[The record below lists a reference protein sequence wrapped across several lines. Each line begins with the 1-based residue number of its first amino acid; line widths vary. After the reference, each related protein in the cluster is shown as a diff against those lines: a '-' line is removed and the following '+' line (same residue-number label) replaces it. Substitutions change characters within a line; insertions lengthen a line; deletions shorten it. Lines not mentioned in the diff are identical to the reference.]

1 MNCWSATCL
10 LRPRTP
16 GCSGVA
22 GELLVVPRR
31 LTHTKD
37 TNCSFAAKKQKSV
50 QCKANLCAPFH
61 SANTCKEKHMSCWWK
76 ISYAFESG
84 VIFHLSDWAQ
94 IWLAAANRNLFGQ
107 HRKKNKCQI
116 SKLPPPQ
123 AGSGLFTSS
132 SSTSRTPSSW
142 FPQMIQFSW
151 TLCGRPRWSIQDIL
165 EMQQN
170 QEWKP
175 TFSMFKTL
183 FNEINDLL
191 NWCVSTRFLR
201 HVAFITCNLSEP
213 RPKSS
218 NFWQFGNMR
227 SSILRSDRWVC
238 WNKVDLFVDPTV
250 SWSSDRWKIDNVIV
264 KHCFQRRSPAHSPL
278 SFKP

>member
-37 TNCSFAAKKQKSV
+37 TNCSFAAKNKSQFNAKPTYV
-50 QCKANLCAPFH
+50 LPSIPPTPARKNICHAD
-61 SANTCKEKHMSCWWK
+61 EKYHMPSNPELYF
-76 ISYAFESG
+76 ISQIEHKSG
-84 VIFHLSDWAQ
+84 
-94 IWLAAANRNLFGQ
+94 WLQQTGIYLASIG
-107 HRKKNKCQI
+107 KKNKCQI

-170 QEWKP
+170 QE
-175 TFSMFKTL
+175 
-183 FNEINDLL
+183 
-191 NWCVSTRFLR
+191 
-201 HVAFITCNLSEP
+201 
-213 RPKSS
+213 
-218 NFWQFGNMR
+218 
-227 SSILRSDRWVC
+227 
-238 WNKVDLFVDPTV
+238 
-250 SWSSDRWKIDNVIV
+250 
-264 KHCFQRRSPAHSPL
+264 
-278 SFKP
+278 